1 MPSPNLQAACDI
13 DGFDPRIIESYS
25 AQLFLRKHLNQ
36 LHNMFYKPDNGKKLS
51 WLVFDKLLTCGT
63 DAPFPAVL
71 ASKEPRHFPT
81 IEASQGNL
89 NSIDRVAPNMVW
101 DVNKGEMAK
110 DILGAR
116 LRAKYYGAQ
125 VITYRHFVLKI
136 LEMSSTPSPATEQ
149 VSNEFISGVEAP
161 RVNRNATKVQDID
174 NKVLEYARNGLKALI
189 HSTRAFHGLGD
200 PGTERLIVTNVWGT
214 AHAYVDLDILD

>member
-1 MPSPNLQAACDI
+1 
-13 DGFDPRIIESYS
+13 
-25 AQLFLRKHLNQ
+25 
-36 LHNMFYKPDNGKKLS
+36 
-51 WLVFDKLLTCGT
+51 
-63 DAPFPAVL
+63 
-71 ASKEPRHFPT
+71 
-81 IEASQGNL
+81 
-89 NSIDRVAPNMVW
+89 MVW

>member
-1 MPSPNLQAACDI
+1 MLI
-13 DGFDPRIIESYS
+13 
-25 AQLFLRKHLNQ
+25 
-36 LHNMFYKPDNGKKLS
+36 
-51 WLVFDKLLTCGT
+51 CGS
-63 DAPFPAVL
+63 DAPFPVVL
-71 ASKEPRHFPT
+71 ASKEPKHFPT

-89 NSIDRVAPNMVW
+89 NIIDRVAPNMVW
-101 DVNKGEMAK
+101 DVDKGEMAE

-136 LEMSSTPSPATEQ
+136 LEMSSAPSPTAEQ

-161 RVNRNATKVQDID
+161 RVDRNATKIKDID
-174 NKVLEYARNGLKALI
+174 HKVLEYARNGLKALI

-200 PGTERLIVTNVWGT
+200 PGTDRLIVTNVWGT
-214 AHAYVDLDILD
+214 AHAYVDLDLLVS